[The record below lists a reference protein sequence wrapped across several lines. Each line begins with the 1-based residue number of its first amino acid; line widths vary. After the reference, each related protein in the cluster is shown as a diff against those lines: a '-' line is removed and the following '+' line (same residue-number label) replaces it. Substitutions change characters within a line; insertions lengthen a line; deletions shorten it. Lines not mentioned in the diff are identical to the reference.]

1 MNNCSFKLII
11 ISISLIFSSGCSVYK
26 ASCNDG
32 ISVSDIEGCKNRT
45 CLLSKGME
53 IIDKKDEINGEYT
66 EISKAIARKSDATY
80 ARAVGHGVLDVMT
93 LGLWEVAG
101 TPIEGS
107 LSNDKEYIVAKA
119 TYSNKSTDDIKK
131 LEIYNASDEKV

>member
-1 MNNCSFKLII
+1 MKNCFFKLTI
-11 ISISLIFSSGCSVYK
+11 ISVSLIFSSGCSVYK

-32 ISVSDIEGCKNRT
+32 VSASDIESCKNRA

-53 IIDKKDEINGEYT
+53 VINKKDEINGEYT

-107 LSNDKEYIVAKA
+107 LSNDREYIVAKA
-119 TYSNKSTDDIKK
+119 TYSKQQIHR
-131 LEIYNASDEKV
+131 

>member
-1 MNNCSFKLII
+1 
-11 ISISLIFSSGCSVYK
+11 
-26 ASCNDG
+26 
-32 ISVSDIEGCKNRT
+32 
-45 CLLSKGME
+45 ME